1 MANGLISTDGYECIG
16 SSVWI
21 RFVID
26 AVSHLTATHVEI
38 DVTATHARRGH
49 RHEYKAQ
56 NNNLL
61 RVNINKLHMD
71 WNETESIKL
80 LRTNER

>member
-1 MANGLISTDGYECIG
+1 MSDELMVNWHISVDGYESVG
-16 SSVWI
+16 SSVRI

-38 DVTATHARRGH
+38 DVTATDARRGR
-49 RHEYKAQ
+49 RHEYQAQ

-61 RVNINKLHMD
+61 DESMNKIEM
-71 WNETESIKL
+71 K
-80 LRTNER
+80 TNKQN